1 MTQAELNQSEAL
13 RNADEAEKLPSSDH
27 AGHEDGHEHEHAV
40 NWREI
45 NRVLFVAAAAAAIW
59 FLIGA
64 RNPYITGIGVIC
76 TIVGGFPIFHEAY
89 ENIVQR
95 RMTMELSMAIAIVA
109 ALAIREIFTALVIT
123 LFVLVAE
130 ILEGLTVGRGRTAIR
145 HLVGMLP
152 TTATVRRNQS
162 WQDVETKEIAA
173 GEIVLVKPGGRIPVD
188 GTVVGGHSFVDQ
200 ATITGESMPA
210 EKSKGTS
217 VYAGTINQSGAL
229 EIRVDRMGRNTTF
242 GKIIDAVER
251 AEKSRAPIQGIAD
264 RLAGYLVYF
273 ALGAAALTFLV
284 THNVRSTIS
293 VVIVAGACGIAAG
306 TPLAILGGI
315 GRSAQLGSIIKG
327 GLYLESLA
335 IIDTILLDKT
345 GTLTYGIPEVVAV
358 RPVEGVPV
366 ASLLQAAVT
375 AESRSEHPVAK
386 AILKKASN
394 MGISGEEP
402 EKFDYTP
409 GKGIVA
415 VCRGME
421 IIVGNR
427 LFLEGHR
434 IALPTNTVSQ
444 TESEILVAQEGRFL
458 GTLLVADTLR
468 PEATKAIADLKSM
481 GLKTILLTGDSK
493 PVAYEIGGKLGV
505 DEIAAELLP
514 EDKLE
519 FVGRLTA
526 ARHIVVMVGDGVND
540 APALMKATVGVAMGA
555 GTDVARES
563 ANVVL
568 IGNDLSKLVETLSI
582 ARRCRRTIMQNF
594 VGTLVV
600 DSIGV
605 GLAAFG
611 FLNPLLAAFIH
622 VCSEMTF
629 ILNSARLLPPV
640 SSGSWPGA
648 RTIFPIVE
656 GRTGLDESLCL
667 LTRRI
672 LWQRSGWRSQWV
684 DATLARSR
692 LAGVL
697 TAKVVRER

>member
-1 MTQAELNQSEAL
+1 MKQAAVKESDL
-13 RNADEAEKLPSSDH
+13 RSNEPHRGIISSSH
-27 AGHEDGHEHEHAV
+27 PAHEDERGHTHALS
-40 NWREI
+40 WRDV
-45 NRVLFVAAAAAAIW
+45 NRVLFVAAAAGAIW
-59 FLIGA
+59 FLGGA
-64 RNPYITGIGVIC
+64 RNPYVTGIGVIC
-76 TIVGGFPIFHEAY
+76 ALVGGFPIFHEAY

-145 HLVGMLP
+145 HLVGLLP
-152 TTATVRRNQS
+152 TTATVRRNES
-162 WQDVETKEIAA
+162 WQEVETSEIAA
-173 GEIVLVKPGGRIPVD
+173 GNIVLVKPGARIPVD
-188 GTVVGGHSFVDQ
+188 GVVVGGHSFVDQ
-200 ATITGESMPA
+200 ATINGESMPA
-210 EKSKGTS
+210 EKSNGTP

-229 EIRVDRMGRNTTF
+229 EIRVDRMGRDTTF

-273 ALGAAALTFLV
+273 ALGAAALTFLI

-306 TPLAILGGI
+306 TPLAILGAI

-335 IIDTILLDKT
+335 TIDTILLDKT
-345 GTLTYGIPEVVAV
+345 GTLTYGTPEVVDVHPAEGI
-358 RPVEGVPV
+358 PVP
-366 ASLLQAAVT
+366 SLLQAAAT
-375 AESRSEHPVAK
+375 AESRSEHPVAQ
-386 AILKKASN
+386 AILKKASA
-394 MGISGEEP
+394 MGISSEEP
-402 EKFDYTP
+402 EQFDYTP

-415 VCRGME
+415 ARQGIE

-434 IALPTNTVSQ
+434 IALPTCTVSQ
-444 TESEILVAQEGRFL
+444 SESEIFVAREGKFL
-458 GTLLVADTLR
+458 GTLVVADMLR
-468 PEATKAIADLKSM
+468 PEATKAIQNLKSM
-481 GLKTILLTGDSK
+481 GLKTVLLTGDSK
-493 PVAYEIGGKLGV
+493 TVAADIGRKLGV

-519 FVGRLTA
+519 FVSKLTK
-526 ARHIVVMVGDGVND
+526 ARRNVVMVGDGVND
-540 APALMKATVGVAMGA
+540 APALMKATVGVAMGS

-582 ARRCRRTIMQNF
+582 AQRCHRTIMQNF

-622 VCSEMTF
+622 VSSEMAF
-629 ILNSARLLPPV
+629 ILNSARLLPPI
-640 SSGSWPGA
+640 SSAKNPFRG
-648 RTIFPIVE
+648 FF
-656 GRTGLDESLCL
+656 
-667 LTRRI
+667 
-672 LWQRSGWRSQWV
+672 SQSSAV
-684 DATLARSR
+684 APD
-692 LAGVL
+692 
-697 TAKVVRER
+697 

>member
-1 MTQAELNQSEAL
+1 MTHAELKQAEAV
-13 RNADEAEKLPSSDH
+13 RKADEEKKLVSADRDDH
-27 AGHEDGHEHEHAV
+27 EEGHENEHAL
-40 NWREI
+40 NRREI

-59 FLIGA
+59 FLGGA
-64 RNPYITGIGVIC
+64 RSPYVTGVGVMC
-76 TIVGGFPIFHEAY
+76 ALVGGFPIFHEAY

-109 ALAIREIFTALVIT
+109 ALAICEIFTALVIT

-130 ILEGLTVGRGRTAIR
+130 ILEALTVGRGRTAIR
-145 HLVGMLP
+145 HLVGLLP
-152 TTATVRRNQS
+152 TNATVRRNES
-162 WQDVETKEIAA
+162 WQDVETKEIVV
-173 GEIVLVKPGGRIPVD
+173 GEIVLVKPGTRIPVD
-188 GTVVGGHSFVDQ
+188 GVVAGGHSFVDQ

-210 EKSKGTS
+210 EKNKGTS

-229 EIRVDRMGRNTTF
+229 EIQVDRMGRDTTF

-273 ALGAAALTFLV
+273 ALGAAALTFLI

-306 TPLAILGGI
+306 TPLAILGAI
-315 GRSAQLGSIIKG
+315 GRCAQLGSIIKG

-335 IIDTILLDKT
+335 TIDTILLDKT
-345 GTLTYGIPEVVAV
+345 GTLTYGNPEVVDA

-366 ASLLQAAVT
+366 VCLLQAAVM

-394 MGISGEEP
+394 LGISIEEP

-415 VCRGME
+415 ARRGME

-434 IALPTNTVSQ
+434 IALPTSAISQ
-444 TESEILVAQEGRFL
+444 ANAEIFVAQEGKFL
-458 GTLLVADTLR
+458 GTLVVADTLR
-468 PEATKAIADLKSM
+468 PEATKAIQDLKAM
-481 GLKTILLTGDSK
+481 GLKTVLLTGDSK
-493 PVAYEIGGKLGV
+493 AVANDIGEKLGV

-514 EDKLE
+514 EDKLA
-519 FVGRLTA
+519 FVGRLIA
-526 ARHIVVMVGDGVND
+526 ARHNVVMVGDGVND

-568 IGNDLSKLVETLSI
+568 IGNDLLKLVETLSI

-622 VCSEMTF
+622 VSSEMAF

-640 SSGSWPGA
+640 SSA
-648 RTIFPIVE
+648 H
-656 GRTGLDESLCL
+656 GLM
-667 LTRRI
+667 RGI
-672 LWQRSGWRSQWV
+672 LSPSSSV
-684 DATLARSR
+684 AHD
-692 LAGVL
+692 
-697 TAKVVRER
+697 

>member
-1 MTQAELNQSEAL
+1 MNQMGVKDSVVNTAGPKQESSL
-13 RNADEAEKLPSSDH
+13 PGHADMGDDH
-27 AGHEDGHEHEHAV
+27 AHPL
-40 NWREI
+40 NWRDV
-45 NRVLFVAAAAAAIW
+45 NRVLFVAAAVGAIW
-59 FLIGA
+59 FLGGA
-64 RNPYITGIGVIC
+64 PNPYVTGIGVIC
-76 TIVGGFPIFHEAY
+76 ALVGGFPIFHEAY
-89 ENIVQR
+89 ENIIQR

-145 HLVGMLP
+145 HLVGLLP
-152 TTATVRRNQS
+152 TSATVRRDKS
-162 WQDVETKEIAA
+162 WRDVETSEVVVDDV
-173 GEIVLVKPGGRIPVD
+173 VLVKPGARIPVD
-188 GTVVGGHSFVDQ
+188 GVVVGGHSFVDQ
-200 ATITGESMPA
+200 ATITGESMPS
-210 EKSKGTS
+210 EKSNGTS

-229 EIRVDRMGRNTTF
+229 EIRVDRMGRDTTF
-242 GKIIDAVER
+242 GKIVDAVEH
-251 AEKSRAPIQGIAD
+251 AEKSRAPIQGISD

-273 ALGAAALTFLV
+273 ALGAAALTFLI

-306 TPLAILGGI
+306 TPLAILGAI

-335 IIDTILLDKT
+335 TIDTILLDKT
-345 GTLTYGIPEVVAV
+345 GTLTYGTPEVVDTHPSEGI
-358 RPVEGVPV
+358 PVS
-366 ASLLQAAVT
+366 SLLQAAAT

-402 EKFDYTP
+402 ERFDYTP

-415 VCRGME
+415 THQGIE
-421 IIVGNR
+421 IVVGNR

-434 IALPTNTVSQ
+434 IALPASTVPQADSQ
-444 TESEILVAQEGRFL
+444 IFVAREGRLL
-458 GTLLVADTLR
+458 GTLVVADMLR
-468 PEATKAIADLKSM
+468 PEATKAIQDLKSM
-481 GLKTILLTGDSK
+481 GLKTVLLTGDCQT
-493 PVAYEIGGKLGV
+493 VAEDIGGKLGV

-519 FVGRLTA
+519 FVGKLTE
-526 ARHIVVMVGDGVND
+526 ARRNVVMVGDGVND
-540 APALMKATVGVAMGA
+540 APALMKATVGVAMGS

-568 IGNDLSKLVETLSI
+568 IGNDLSRLVETLSI
-582 ARRCRRTIMQNF
+582 ARRCHRTIMQNF
-594 VGTLVV
+594 VGTIVV

-622 VCSEMTF
+622 VSSEMAF
-629 ILNSARLLPPV
+629 ILNSARLLPPPI
-640 SSGSWPGA
+640 SSANKLVRG
-648 RTIFPIVE
+648 FF
-656 GRTGLDESLCL
+656 
-667 LTRRI
+667 
-672 LWQRSGWRSQWV
+672 SQSSAV
-684 DATLARSR
+684 APD
-692 LAGVL
+692 
-697 TAKVVRER
+697 

>member
-1 MTQAELNQSEAL
+1 ML
-13 RNADEAEKLPSSDH
+13 KKP
-27 AGHEDGHEHEHAV
+27 HEDGHEQEHTL

-59 FLIGA
+59 FLGGA
-64 RNPYITGIGVIC
+64 RNPYVTGIGVIC
-76 TIVGGFPIFHEAY
+76 AIVGGFPIFHEAY
-89 ENIVQR
+89 EDIVQR
-95 RMTMELSMAIAIVA
+95 RMTMELSMAIAIVG
-109 ALAIREIFTALVIT
+109 ALAIREIFTALIIT
-123 LFVLVAE
+123 LFVLAAE

-145 HLVGMLP
+145 HLVGLLP
-152 TTATVRRNQS
+152 TTATVRRNES
-162 WQDVETKEIAA
+162 WQDVETKEIAV
-173 GEIVLVKPGGRIPVD
+173 GEIVLVKPGTRIPVD
-188 GTVVGGHSFVDQ
+188 GVVAGGHSFVDQ

-229 EIRVDRMGRNTTF
+229 EVRVDRMGRDTTF

-273 ALGAAALTFLV
+273 ALGAAALTFLI

-335 IIDTILLDKT
+335 TIDTILLDKT
-345 GTLTYGIPEVVAV
+345 GTLTYGTPEVVDV

-366 ASLLQAAVT
+366 ALLLEAALT

-394 MGISGEEP
+394 IGISGEEP
-402 EKFDYTP
+402 EQFDYTP

-415 VCRGME
+415 ARRDVE
-421 IIVGNR
+421 IVVGNR

-434 IALPTNTVSQ
+434 IALPTNTFSK
-444 TESEILVAQEGRFL
+444 TDSEIFVAQGGKFL
-458 GTLLVADTLR
+458 GTLVVADTLR

-481 GLKTILLTGDSK
+481 RLKTVLLTGDSK
-493 PVAYEIGGKLGV
+493 AVAEDIGGKLGV

-514 EDKLE
+514 GDKLA
-519 FVGRLTA
+519 FISRLTA
-526 ARHIVVMVGDGVND
+526 ARHNVVMVGDGVND

-622 VCSEMTF
+622 VSSEMTF

-640 SSGSWPGA
+640 SSAHGLVRGLFSQSPTVA
-648 RTIFPIVE
+648 R
-656 GRTGLDESLCL
+656 D
-667 LTRRI
+667 
-672 LWQRSGWRSQWV
+672 
-684 DATLARSR
+684 
-692 LAGVL
+692 
-697 TAKVVRER
+697 

>member
-1 MTQAELNQSEAL
+1 MTQAHLKQAQAV
-13 RNADEAEKLPSSDH
+13 RHGDEAKKRPSSDQ
-27 AGHEDGHEHEHAV
+27 AEHEDTHDHEHAL

-45 NRVLFVAAAAAAIW
+45 NRVPFVAAAAAAIW
-59 FLIGA
+59 FLGGA
-64 RNPYITGIGVIC
+64 RNPYVTGIGVIF
-76 TIVGGFPIFHEAY
+76 TIAGGFPIFHEAY

-145 HLVGMLP
+145 HLVGLLP
-152 TTATVRRNQS
+152 TTATVRRNES
-162 WQDVETKEIAA
+162 WQDVETKEIAI
-173 GEIVLVKPGGRIPVD
+173 GEIVLAKPGTRIPVD
-188 GTVVGGHSFVDQ
+188 GVVTGGHSFVDQ

-210 EKSKGTS
+210 EKTKGAS

-229 EIRVDRMGRNTTF
+229 EIRVDRMGRDTTF
-242 GKIIDAVER
+242 GKIVDAVER

-273 ALGAAALTFLV
+273 ALGAAALTFLI

-306 TPLAILGGI
+306 TPLAILAGI
-315 GRSAQLGSIIKG
+315 GRCAQLGSIIKG

-335 IIDTILLDKT
+335 TVDTILLDKT
-345 GTLTYGIPEVVAV
+345 GTLTYGTPEVVDAH
-358 RPVEGVPV
+358 PVEGVPV
-366 ASLLQAAVT
+366 ASLLEAAVT

-386 AILKKASN
+386 AILKKASSL
-394 MGISGEEP
+394 GIVGEEP
-402 EKFDYTP
+402 ERFDYTP
-409 GKGIVA
+409 GRGIVA
-415 VCRGME
+415 VGRGIE
-421 IIVGNR
+421 IVVGNR

-434 IALPTNTVSQ
+434 IAVPASVLLR
-444 TESEILVAQEGRFL
+444 TESEIFVARDGKFL
-458 GTLLVADTLR
+458 GTLVVADMLR

-481 GLKTILLTGDSK
+481 GLKTVLLTGDSK
-493 PVAYEIGGKLGV
+493 VVARDIGGKLGV

-519 FVGRLTA
+519 FVSRLTA
-526 ARHIVVMVGDGVND
+526 AGHNVVMVGDGVND
-540 APALMKATVGVAMGA
+540 APALIKATVGVAMGA

-605 GLAAFG
+605 ALAAFG
-611 FLNPLLAAFIH
+611 FLNPLVAAFIH
-622 VCSEMTF
+622 VSSEMTF
-629 ILNSARLLPPV
+629 IMNSARLLPAV
-640 SSGSWPGA
+640 SSAHG
-648 RTIFPIVE
+648 
-656 GRTGLDESLCL
+656 
-667 LTRRI
+667 
-672 LWQRSGWRSQWV
+672 
-684 DATLARSR
+684 LARGLFSESSAAAR
-692 LAGVL
+692 D
-697 TAKVVRER
+697 

>member
-1 MTQAELNQSEAL
+1 MTQAQLKHAEVV
-13 RNADEAEKLPSSDH
+13 RNADKADKLRLLDDDDH
-27 AGHEDGHEHEHAV
+27 EGGHEHEHAL

-45 NRVLFVAAAAAAIW
+45 NRVLFVAAAAGAIW
-59 FLIGA
+59 FLGGA
-64 RNPYITGIGVIC
+64 QNPYITGIGVIC
-76 TIVGGFPIFHEAY
+76 AVVGGFPIFHEAY

-109 ALAIREIFTALVIT
+109 ALAIREIFTALIIT

-145 HLVGMLP
+145 HLVGLLP
-152 TTATVRRNQS
+152 TTAMVRRKES
-162 WQDVETKEIAA
+162 WQEVETKEIAV
-173 GEIVLVKPGGRIPVD
+173 GEIVLVKPGTRIPVD
-188 GTVVGGHSFVDQ
+188 GVVAGGHSFVDQ

-229 EIRVDRMGRNTTF
+229 EIRVDRMGRDTTF

-335 IIDTILLDKT
+335 AIDTVLLDKT
-345 GTLTYGIPEVVAV
+345 GTLTYGTPEVVDV

-394 MGISGEEP
+394 MGISAEEP

-415 VCRGME
+415 ARPGME

-434 IALPTNTVSQ
+434 IALPANAVAKAD
-444 TESEILVAQEGRFL
+444 SEIFVALEGKFL
-458 GTLLVADTLR
+458 GTLVVADTLR
-468 PEATKAIADLKSM
+468 PEATKAIQDLKSM
-481 GLKTILLTGDSK
+481 GLKTVLLTGDSK
-493 PVAYEIGGKLGV
+493 AVAEDIGGKLGV

-514 EDKLE
+514 EDKLA
-519 FVGRLTA
+519 FISRLTA
-526 ARHIVVMVGDGVND
+526 ARHNVVMVGDGVND

-622 VCSEMTF
+622 VSSEMTF

-640 SSGSWPGA
+640 SSA
-648 RTIFPIVE
+648 H
-656 GRTGLDESLCL
+656 GLVRGLF
-667 LTRRI
+667 
-672 LWQRSGWRSQWV
+672 SQSSAV
-684 DATLARSR
+684 AQD
-692 LAGVL
+692 
-697 TAKVVRER
+697 

>member
-1 MTQAELNQSEAL
+1 MKQGENVQDAIEVKTV
-13 RNADEAEKLPSSDH
+13 PSSEH
-27 AGHEDGHEHEHAV
+27 AEHEDSHEHEHAMH
-40 NWREI
+40 WREL
-45 NRVLFVAAAAAAIW
+45 NRVLFVAAAAGAIW
-59 FLIGA
+59 FLGAA
-64 RNPYITGIGVIC
+64 RNPFITGIGVVGA
-76 TIVGGFPIFHEAY
+76 IVGGFPIFHEAY
-89 ENIVQR
+89 QNIRQR

-145 HLVGMLP
+145 HLVGLLP
-152 TTATVRRNQS
+152 ITAIARRNES
-162 WQDVETKEIAA
+162 WQEVATSEIAV
-173 GEIVLVKPGGRIPVD
+173 GEIVLVKPGTRIPVD
-188 GTVVGGHSFVDQ
+188 GVVAGGHSFVDQ

-210 EKSKGTS
+210 EKNKGES

-229 EIRVDRMGRNTTF
+229 EIRVDRMGRDTTF
-242 GKIIDAVER
+242 GKIIEAVER

-273 ALGAAALTFLV
+273 ALGAAAITFLV

-306 TPLAILGGI
+306 TPLAILAGI

-335 IIDTILLDKT
+335 TIDTILLDKT
-345 GTLTYGIPEVVAV
+345 GTLTYGTPEVDNV
-358 RPVEGVPV
+358 RPVEGVSV
-366 ASLLQAAVT
+366 ASLIEAAVT

-386 AILKKASN
+386 AILKKASDL
-394 MGISGEEP
+394 GIVSEEP
-402 EKFDYTP
+402 ERFDYAP
-409 GKGIVA
+409 GKGVVA
-415 VCRGME
+415 ARRGMD

-427 LFLEGHR
+427 LFLEEHR
-434 IALPTNTVSQ
+434 IALPVGATSQ
-444 TESEILVAQEGRFL
+444 TDSEIFVAREGQFL
-458 GTLLVADTLR
+458 GTLVVADMLR

-481 GLKTILLTGDSK
+481 GLKTVLLTGDCK
-493 PVAYEIGGKLGV
+493 AVANDIGGKLGV

-514 EDKLE
+514 EDKLA
-519 FVGRLTA
+519 FVSRLTA
-526 ARHIVVMVGDGVND
+526 ERHNVAMVGDGVND

-582 ARRCRRTIMQNF
+582 ARRCRRTILQNF
-594 VGTLVV
+594 AGTLVV

-622 VCSEMTF
+622 VASELTF
-629 ILNSARLLPPV
+629 ILNSARLLPAV
-640 SSGSWPGA
+640 SSAQG
-648 RTIFPIVE
+648 
-656 GRTGLDESLCL
+656 
-667 LTRRI
+667 
-672 LWQRSGWRSQWV
+672 
-684 DATLARSR
+684 
-692 LAGVL
+692 
-697 TAKVVRER
+697 VVRGLFSGSSASADD

>member
-1 MTQAELNQSEAL
+1 MKQAQLKQQEVAGNVKEVEELQ
-13 RNADEAEKLPSSDH
+13 SSDR
-27 AGHEDGHEHEHAV
+27 GVHEDNHEHEHAL

-45 NRVLFVAAAAAAIW
+45 NRILFVAAAAMAIW
-59 FLIGA
+59 FLGGTQ
-64 RNPYITGIGVIC
+64 NPYITGIGVIC
-76 TIVGGFPIFHEAY
+76 ALVGGFPIFHEAY

-130 ILEGLTVGRGRTAIR
+130 ILEGLTVSRGRTAIR
-145 HLVGMLP
+145 HLVGLLP
-152 TTATVRRNQS
+152 TTATVRRNDK
-162 WQDVETKEIAA
+162 WQDVETKEIAV
-173 GEIVLVKPGGRIPVD
+173 GDIVLVKPGARIPVD
-188 GTVVGGHSFVDQ
+188 GLVAGGHSFVDQ
-200 ATITGESMPA
+200 ATITGESMPV
-210 EKSKGTS
+210 EKTRGAA

-229 EIRVDRMGRNTTF
+229 EIRVDRMGRDTTF

-273 ALGAAALTFLV
+273 ALGAAVLTFLV

-293 VVIVAGACGIAAG
+293 VIIVAGACGIAAG

-335 IIDTILLDKT
+335 TIDTILLDKT
-345 GTLTYGIPEVVAV
+345 GTLTYGTPAVVDVHPA
-358 RPVEGVPV
+358 PGVSVP
-366 ASLLQAAVT
+366 SLLQALVT

-386 AILKKASN
+386 AILKKASD
-394 MGISGEEP
+394 MRIPIEEP
-402 EKFDYTP
+402 EKFEYTP
-409 GKGIVA
+409 GKGVVA
-415 VCRGME
+415 VRDSIE

-434 IALPTNTVSQ
+434 VVLPTGTTSQ
-444 TESEILVAQEGRFL
+444 TDSKVFVARAGNFL
-458 GTLLVADTLR
+458 GTLGVADMLR
-468 PEATKAIADLKSM
+468 PEATKAIQDLKSM
-481 GLKTILLTGDSK
+481 GFKTVLLTGDSRS
-493 PVAYEIGGKLGV
+493 VAEDIGRKLGV

-519 FVGRLTA
+519 YVSRLT
-526 ARHIVVMVGDGVND
+526 REGHNVVMVGDGVND

-568 IGNDLSKLVETLSI
+568 IGNDLSKLVETLTI
-582 ARRCRRTIMQNF
+582 ARRCHHTIMQNF

-622 VCSEMTF
+622 VSSEMIF
-629 ILNSARLLPPV
+629 ILNSARLLPPISATKKLALGFNSQ
-640 SSGSWPGA
+640 SS
-648 RTIFPIVE
+648 
-656 GRTGLDESLCL
+656 
-667 LTRRI
+667 
-672 LWQRSGWRSQWV
+672 
-684 DATLARSR
+684 
-692 LAGVL
+692 
-697 TAKVVRER
+697 VVAHE

>member
-1 MTQAELNQSEAL
+1 MTQTELKQTEAV
-13 RNADEAEKLPSSDH
+13 RNANEVEKLRSPDH
-27 AGHEDGHEHEHAV
+27 TEHEDEHAHAL

-45 NRVLFVAAAAAAIW
+45 GRVLFVAAAAAVIW
-59 FLIGA
+59 FLGGA
-64 RNPYITGIGVIC
+64 QNPYIIGIGVIC
-76 TIVGGFPIFHEAY
+76 TLVGGFPIFHEGY

-145 HLVGMLP
+145 HLVGLLP
-152 TTATVRRNQS
+152 TTATVRRNES

-173 GEIVLVKPGGRIPVD
+173 GDIVLVKPGARIPVD
-188 GTVVGGHSFVDQ
+188 GVVAGGHSFIDQ

-210 EKSKGTS
+210 EKSKGAS

-229 EIRVDRMGRNTTF
+229 EIRVDRMGRDTTF

-273 ALGAAALTFLV
+273 ALGAAALTFLI
-284 THNVRSTIS
+284 THNMRSTIS

-335 IIDTILLDKT
+335 TIDTILLDKT
-345 GTLTYGIPEVVAV
+345 GTLTYGTPEVADV
-358 RPVEGVPV
+358 RPVEGVPI
-366 ASLLQAAVT
+366 ASLLQAAMT

-386 AILKKASN
+386 AILKKASS

-434 IALPTNTVSQ
+434 IALPANTVSQ
-444 TESEILVAQEGRFL
+444 TESEIFVAQEGKFL
-458 GTLLVADTLR
+458 GTLVVADTLR

-481 GLKTILLTGDSK
+481 GLKTVLLTGDSK
-493 PVAYEIGGKLGV
+493 SVANDIGGKLGV

-514 EDKLE
+514 EEKLE
-519 FVGRLTA
+519 FVSKLTK
-526 ARHIVVMVGDGVND
+526 ARHNVVMVGDGVND
-540 APALMKATVGVAMGA
+540 APALMEATVGVAMGA

-568 IGNDLSKLVETLSI
+568 IGDDLSKLVETLSI

-622 VCSEMTF
+622 VSSEMTF

-640 SSGSWPGA
+640 SSAKKLVLG
-648 RTIFPIVE
+648 FF
-656 GRTGLDESLCL
+656 
-667 LTRRI
+667 
-672 LWQRSGWRSQWV
+672 SQPSTV
-684 DATLARSR
+684 AQD
-692 LAGVL
+692 
-697 TAKVVRER
+697 

>member
-1 MTQAELNQSEAL
+1 MTQTELKQAEAV
-13 RNADEAEKLPSSDH
+13 RNADKAEKFRLSDH
-27 AGHEDGHEHEHAV
+27 DDDESGHGHEHAL
-40 NWREI
+40 NRSEI
-45 NRVLFVAAAAAAIW
+45 YRVLFVAVAAGAIW
-59 FLIGA
+59 ILGGV
-64 RNPYITGIGVIC
+64 RNPYVTAIGVIC
-76 TIVGGFPIFHEAY
+76 TLVGGFPIFHEAY

-145 HLVGMLP
+145 HLVGLLP
-152 TTATVRRNQS
+152 TTAIVRRNET
-162 WQDVETKEIAA
+162 WQDVETKEIAVS
-173 GEIVLVKPGGRIPVD
+173 EIVLVKPGARIPVD
-188 GTVVGGHSFVDQ
+188 GVVAGGHSFVDQ

-210 EKSKGTS
+210 EKSKGAS

-229 EIRVDRMGRNTTF
+229 EIRVDRMGRDTTF

-273 ALGAAALTFLV
+273 ALGAAALTFLI
-284 THNVRSTIS
+284 THNMRSTIS

-335 IIDTILLDKT
+335 TIDTILLDKT
-345 GTLTYGIPEVVAV
+345 GTLTYGTPEVADV

-366 ASLLQAAVT
+366 ASLLQVAVT

-386 AILKKASN
+386 AILKKASDL
-394 MGISGEEP
+394 GISGEEP
-402 EKFDYTP
+402 ERFDYIP
-409 GKGIVA
+409 GKGVLA
-415 VCRGME
+415 VRRGVE

-434 IALPTNTVSQ
+434 IALPTNGVSK
-444 TESEILVAQEGRFL
+444 TNSEIFVAQEGKFL
-458 GTLLVADTLR
+458 GTLVIADMLR
-468 PEATKAIADLKSM
+468 PEATKAIRDLKAM
-481 GLKTILLTGDSK
+481 GLKTVLLTGDSRA
-493 PVAYEIGGKLGV
+493 VAEDIGGKLGV

-514 EDKLE
+514 EDKLA
-519 FVGRLTA
+519 FVSGLTA
-526 ARHIVVMVGDGVND
+526 ARHNVVMVGDGVND
-540 APALMKATVGVAMGA
+540 APALMKATVGIAMGA

-622 VCSEMTF
+622 VSSEMTF

-640 SSGSWPGA
+640 TSAKKLVRG
-648 RTIFPIVE
+648 IF
-656 GRTGLDESLCL
+656 
-667 LTRRI
+667 
-672 LWQRSGWRSQWV
+672 SQPSTV
-684 DATLARSR
+684 AQD
-692 LAGVL
+692 
-697 TAKVVRER
+697 

>member
-1 MTQAELNQSEAL
+1 MTQAELKQAEAV
-13 RNADEAEKLPSSDH
+13 RIVDEEEKLASSDH
-27 AGHEDGHEHEHAV
+27 GDHEDGHEHEDAL

-59 FLIGA
+59 FLGGA
-64 RNPYITGIGVIC
+64 RNPYIVGIGVIC
-76 TIVGGFPIFHEAY
+76 TLVGGFPIFHEAY

-145 HLVGMLP
+145 HLVGLLP
-152 TTATVRRNQS
+152 TNAIVRRNER
-162 WQDVETKEIAA
+162 WQEVETKEIAA
-173 GEIVLVKPGGRIPVD
+173 GEIVLVKPGTRIPVD
-188 GTVVGGHSFVDQ
+188 GVVVGGHSFVDQ

-210 EKSKGTS
+210 EKSKGSS

-229 EIRVDRMGRNTTF
+229 EIQVDRMGRDTTF

-273 ALGAAALTFLV
+273 ALGAAILTFLI

-335 IIDTILLDKT
+335 TIDTILLDKT
-345 GTLTYGIPEVVAV
+345 GTLTYGTPEVVDV
-358 RPVEGVPV
+358 RPVEGVSV

-386 AILKKASN
+386 AILKNASN
-394 MGISGEEP
+394 LGISGEEP

-444 TESEILVAQEGRFL
+444 MESEIFVAQGGKFL
-458 GTLLVADTLR
+458 GTLVVADTLR

-481 GLKTILLTGDSK
+481 GLKTVLLTGDSK
-493 PVAYEIGGKLGV
+493 AVANNIGGKLGV

-514 EDKLE
+514 EEKLK
-519 FVGRLTA
+519 FVSKLTK
-526 ARHIVVMVGDGVND
+526 ARHNVVMVGDGVND
-540 APALMKATVGVAMGA
+540 APALMEATVGVAMGA

-622 VCSEMTF
+622 VSSEMTF
-629 ILNSARLLPPV
+629 ILNSARLLPPI
-640 SSGSWPGA
+640 SSAHGLVHRLFSQSPTVA
-648 RTIFPIVE
+648 R
-656 GRTGLDESLCL
+656 D
-667 LTRRI
+667 
-672 LWQRSGWRSQWV
+672 
-684 DATLARSR
+684 
-692 LAGVL
+692 
-697 TAKVVRER
+697 

>member
-1 MTQAELNQSEAL
+1 MTQAELQ
-13 RNADEAEKLPSSDH
+13 RNTDEGEEPLSANHDDH
-27 AGHEDGHEHEHAV
+27 DEGHEHEHAL

-59 FLIGA
+59 FLGGA

-76 TIVGGFPIFHEAY
+76 TLVGGFPIFHEAY

-145 HLVGMLP
+145 HLVGLLP
-152 TTATVRRNQS
+152 TTATVRRNES
-162 WQDVETKEIAA
+162 WQDVETKEIAV
-173 GEIVLVKPGGRIPVD
+173 GETVLVKPGTRIPVD
-188 GTVVGGHSFVDQ
+188 GVVTGGHSFVDQ

-210 EKSKGTS
+210 EKSEGAS

-229 EIRVDRMGRNTTF
+229 EIHVNRMGRDTTF

-273 ALGAAALTFLV
+273 ALGAAALTFLI

-327 GLYLESLA
+327 GLYLEALA
-335 IIDTILLDKT
+335 TIDTVLLDKT
-345 GTLTYGIPEVVAV
+345 GTLTYGTPEVIDLHPAD
-358 RPVEGVPV
+358 GVPV
-366 ASLLQAAVT
+366 ARLLQAAVT

-386 AILKKASN
+386 AILKKASS
-394 MGISGEEP
+394 MEITAEEP
-402 EKFDYTP
+402 DHFDYTP

-415 VCRGME
+415 VRRGME

-434 IALPTNTVSQ
+434 VALPTKAIAQ
-444 TESEILVAQEGRFL
+444 TDSEVFVAQEGKFL
-458 GTLLVADTLR
+458 GTLVVADTLR
-468 PEATKAIADLKSM
+468 PEATKAIRDLKSM
-481 GLKTILLTGDSK
+481 GLKTVLLTGDSK
-493 PVAYEIGGKLGV
+493 AVADDIGGRLGV

-514 EDKLE
+514 EDKLA
-519 FVGRLTA
+519 FVSRLTA
-526 ARHIVVMVGDGVND
+526 ARHNVVMVGDGVND

-582 ARRCRRTIMQNF
+582 ARRCRRTILQNF

-622 VCSEMTF
+622 VSSEMAF

-640 SSGSWPGA
+640 SSA
-648 RTIFPIVE
+648 A
-656 GRTGLDESLCL
+656 GL
-667 LTRRI
+667 
-672 LWQRSGWRSQWV
+672 
-684 DATLARSR
+684 
-692 LAGVL
+692 
-697 TAKVVRER
+697 VRGLFSDSPAVPQN

>member
-1 MTQAELNQSEAL
+1 MAQTELKQAHPEKYLRAEGQS
-13 RNADEAEKLPSSDH
+13 LPFDH
-27 AGHEDGHEHEHAV
+27 LGHEQDHDLEHTV
-40 NWREI
+40 SWREI
-45 NRVLFVAAAAAAIW
+45 NRVLFVAAAAGAIW
-59 FLIGA
+59 FLHGA
-64 RNPYITGIGVIC
+64 SNSYLTALGVLC
-76 TIVGGFPIFHEAY
+76 TLVGGFPIFHEAY

-109 ALAIREIFTALVIT
+109 ALAIRELFTALVIT

-130 ILEGLTVGRGRTAIR
+130 ILEGLTVSRGRTAIR
-145 HLVGMLP
+145 HLVGLLP
-152 TTATVRRNQS
+152 TTATVRRNGS
-162 WQDVETKEIAA
+162 WQGVETSEIAS
-173 GEIVLVKPGGRIPVD
+173 GETVLVKPGARIPVD

-210 EKSKGTS
+210 EKSKESS

-229 EIRVDRMGRNTTF
+229 EIRVDRMGRDTTF
-242 GKIIDAVER
+242 GKIIDTVER

-273 ALGAAALTFLV
+273 ALGAAAVTFLV

-306 TPLAILGGI
+306 TPLAILGAI

-327 GLYLESLA
+327 GLYLEALA
-335 IIDTILLDKT
+335 GIDTILLDKT
-345 GTLTYGIPEVVAV
+345 GTLTYGTPEVVEIHPA
-358 RPVEGVPV
+358 EGIPL

-375 AESRSEHPVAK
+375 AESRSEHPVGRAV
-386 AILKKASN
+386 LKKASA
-394 MGISGEEP
+394 MGISAEEP
-402 EKFDYTP
+402 EKFEYTP

-415 VCRGME
+415 MRDGVE

-427 LFLEGHR
+427 FFLRGHQL
-434 IALPTNTVSQ
+434 ALPNGTASQ
-444 TESEILVAQEGRFL
+444 TDSEIFVAQGGKFL
-458 GTLLVADTLR
+458 GTLVVADTLR
-468 PEATKAIADLKSM
+468 PEATKAIQDLKVM
-481 GLKTILLTGDSK
+481 GLKTVLLTGDAK
-493 PVAYEIGGKLGV
+493 AVAEDIGRKLGV

-519 FVGRLTA
+519 FVGRLTKE
-526 ARHIVVMVGDGVND
+526 RHNVVMVGDGVND
-540 APALMKATVGVAMGA
+540 APALMKATVGIAMGA

-568 IGNDLSKLVETLSI
+568 IGNDLSKLVETLAI
-582 ARRCRRTIMQNF
+582 ARRCHHTIMQNF

-622 VCSEMTF
+622 VSSEMAF

-640 SSGSWPGA
+640 ASA
-648 RTIFPIVE
+648 KK
-656 GRTGLDESLCL
+656 
-667 LTRRI
+667 
-672 LWQRSGWRSQWV
+672 
-684 DATLARSR
+684 LARGFFSQSS
-692 LAGVL
+692 AV
-697 TAKVVRER
+697 AHE

>member
-1 MTQAELNQSEAL
+1 MNQATVKESEVKL
-13 RNADEAEKLPSSDH
+13 VGPQQESRSTNHTDYEAED
-27 AGHEDGHEHEHAV
+27 DRVHAV
-40 NWREI
+40 SWRDV
-45 NRVLFVAAAAAAIW
+45 NRVLFVAVAAGAIW
-59 FLIGA
+59 FLGGA
-64 RNPYITGIGVIC
+64 PNPYVTGIGVIC
-76 TIVGGFPIFHEAY
+76 ALVGGFPIFHEAY

-109 ALAIREIFTALVIT
+109 ALAIREVFTALVIT

-130 ILEGLTVGRGRTAIR
+130 VLEGLTVGRGRTAIR
-145 HLVGMLP
+145 HLVGLLP
-152 TTATVRRNQS
+152 TSATVRRDKS
-162 WQDVETKEIAA
+162 WRDVETSEVVVDDV
-173 GEIVLVKPGGRIPVD
+173 VLVKPGARIPVD
-188 GTVVGGHSFVDQ
+188 GVVVGGHSFVDQ

-210 EKSKGTS
+210 EKSGGTS

-229 EIRVDRMGRNTTF
+229 EIRVDRMGRDTTF

-273 ALGAAALTFLV
+273 ALGAAALTFLI

-306 TPLAILGGI
+306 TPLAILGAI

-327 GLYLESLA
+327 GLYLEALA
-335 IIDTILLDKT
+335 TIDTVLLDKT
-345 GTLTYGIPEVVAV
+345 GTLTYGTPQVVAV
-358 RPVEGVPV
+358 RPADDVPV
-366 ASLLQAAVT
+366 AFLLRAAVT

-386 AILKKASN
+386 AILRKASN

-402 EKFDYTP
+402 ERFDYTP

-415 VCRGME
+415 ARQGIE

-427 LFLEGHR
+427 LLLDEHR
-434 IALPTNTVSQ
+434 IALPASTVSQ
-444 TESEILVAQEGRFL
+444 MDSEVFVAREGRFL
-458 GTLLVADTLR
+458 GTLVVADMLR
-468 PEATKAIADLKSM
+468 PEATKAIQDLKSM
-481 GLKTILLTGDSK
+481 GLKTVLLTGDSK
-493 PVAYEIGGKLGV
+493 TVAEDIGGNLGV

-514 EDKLE
+514 EEKLE
-519 FVGRLTA
+519 FVSKLTK
-526 ARHIVVMVGDGVND
+526 ARRNVVMVGDGVND
-540 APALMKATVGVAMGA
+540 APALMKATVGVAMGS

-582 ARRCRRTIMQNF
+582 ARRCQRTIMQNF

-622 VCSEMTF
+622 VSSEMAF
-629 ILNSARLLPPV
+629 ILNSARLLPPI
-640 SSGSWPGA
+640 SSANNLVRG
-648 RTIFPIVE
+648 FF
-656 GRTGLDESLCL
+656 
-667 LTRRI
+667 
-672 LWQRSGWRSQWV
+672 SQSSAV
-684 DATLARSR
+684 APD
-692 LAGVL
+692 
-697 TAKVVRER
+697 